1 MKVVIIGG
9 VAGGAS
15 CAARARRLSEDSE
28 IIVLDRGRYVSFAN
42 CGLPYY
48 VGDVIHDE
56 KDLIVA
62 TPELFKNRFNIDVR
76 LQSEAVSIDRKAKTV
91 TVRPLDGGNEY
102 TESYD
107 ALVLSPGAGPI
118 RPPLEGIDLPGI
130 FSLRTIPDSRNI
142 RNWIKEHGVKDA
154 AIVGGGFI
162 GLEMADNLTRQG
174 ISVKVIELQT
184 QVMPPLDPEMLPEIE
199 KHLKDNGVQLILG
212 DAVAS
217 FKPSENGLITISTQS
232 GKNIEV
238 GMVILAIGVKP
249 ENTLAKAAGLEI
261 GARGGIRVDR
271 QMRTADPAIWAVGD
285 AVETHEFSTGQNI
298 SVPLAGPA
306 NRQGRIAAD
315 VIFGRDS
322 AFRGVQGTAVCRIF
336 DYTVAMTG
344 LSEKTLQGLKTVYQ
358 KIYLHPGQHVSYFPG
373 AHAIDMKVLF
383 EPTTGKILGA
393 QAVGQDGVEK
403 RIDVISMAIQMKAT
417 VFDLEEAELCY
428 APQFGAAK
436 DPVNFAGMIAAN
448 SIRGDMNIAHWNDL
462 EEDDYVLDVRSEK
475 EYRSGSYEGAVN
487 IPLEKL
493 RSKLNLIPKDRTV
506 YVYCAVGQRGYYAL
520 RALRHYGIDAKNL
533 AGGLKTWRSFEK
545 VLENNSVFA

>member
-48 VGDVIHDE
+48 VGDVIHNE

-76 LQSEAVSIDRKAKTV
+76 LQSEAVSIDRQAKTV

-142 RNWIKEHGVKDA
+142 RNWIKEHHVKEA

-174 ISVKVIELQT
+174 IRVKVIELQT
-184 QVMPPLDPEMLPEIE
+184 QVMPPLDPEMLPEVE
-199 KHLKDNGVQLILG
+199 KHLKDNGVELILG

-217 FKPSENGLITISTQS
+217 FKASENELITIRTQS
-232 GKNIEV
+232 GKDIAV

-249 ENTLAKAAGLEI
+249 ENALAKAAGLEI

-271 QMRTADPAIWAVGD
+271 QMRTTDPAIWAVGD

-344 LSEKTLQGLKTVYQ
+344 LSEKTLQSLKTVYQ

-383 EPTTGKILGA
+383 EPSTGRILGA

-448 SIRGDMNIAHWNDL
+448 
-462 EEDDYVLDVRSEK
+462 
-475 EYRSGSYEGAVN
+475 
-487 IPLEKL
+487 
-493 RSKLNLIPKDRTV
+493 
-506 YVYCAVGQRGYYAL
+506 
-520 RALRHYGIDAKNL
+520 
-533 AGGLKTWRSFEK
+533 
-545 VLENNSVFA
+545 